1 MRQDPSPLLS
11 VRHLKRHFALP
22 RTLFGGPPKAVQA
35 VDDVSFDI
43 LTGETLG
50 LVGESGCG
58 KSTTA
63 RLLLGL
69 LRPDSGSILFND
81 LDLATLPRDRWKPVR
96 RKLQMIFQDPSASLN
111 PRMTVGSIL
120 SEVMQI
126 HGLGGGASGREGR
139 LVELLEQ
146 VGLKAEHRDRY
157 PHQFSG
163 GQRQRIGIARALAVE
178 PRLIVCD
185 EPVSALDVSVQAQI
199 VNLLEDLRAR
209 LGLSYLFVAHDLSVV
224 EHLSDRVA
232 VMYLGRIVEIG
243 STRSIYQAPA
253 HPYTEALLDAAP
265 VADPAH
271 RRQRS
276 LLQGD
281 VPSPVDPPSGC
292 RFHTRCPMRQAA
304 CSTTEQSLEQIAP
317 DHWVACHVRVTPRR
331 DRSSGSES
339 HWPGAPPNPVSHHQE
354 N

>member
-1 MRQDPSPLLS
+1 MTQEARPLLS
-11 VRHLKRHFALP
+11 VRDLKRHFPLP
-22 RTLFGGPPKAVQA
+22 SPLFGGPTKAVQA
-35 VDDVSFDI
+35 VDGVSFDI
-43 LTGETLG
+43 HHGETLG

-69 LRPDSGSILFND
+69 LRPDSGSILFD
-81 LDLATLPRDRWKPVR
+81 GLDLATLARDRWKPVR

-111 PRMTVGSIL
+111 PRMTVGAIL
-120 SEVMQI
+120 FEIMQI
-126 HGLGGGASGREGR
+126 HGLSSSASGREDR
-139 LVELLEQ
+139 AIELLEQ

-199 VNLLEDLRAR
+199 VNLLDDLRVK

-232 VMYLGRIVEIG
+232 VMYLGRVVEIG
-243 STRSIYQAPA
+243 STRAIYNSPA
-253 HPYTEALLDAAP
+253 HPYTLALLDAAP
-265 VADPAH
+265 VADPG
-271 RRQRS
+271 RRRRRT

-292 RFHTRCPMRQAA
+292 RFHTRCPMRQPE
-304 CSTTEQSLEQIAP
+304 CSTKEQLLEQIAP
-317 DHWVACHVRVTPRR
+317 DHWVACHVRVALQS
-331 DRSSGSES
+331 DRSSLSRHDRDS
-339 HWPGAPPNPVSHHQE
+339 AQSNSSSHHQE

>member
-1 MRQDPSPLLS
+1 MTQARQPLLS
-11 VRHLKRHFALP
+11 VTHLKRHFPLATPL
-22 RTLFGGPPKAVQA
+22 LGGPRRAVQA
-35 VDDVSFDI
+35 VDGVSFDV

-69 LRPDSGSILFND
+69 IRPDAGSILFD
-81 LDLATLPRDRWKPVR
+81 GVDLATLERARWKPIR

-111 PRMTVGSIL
+111 PRMTVGAIL

-126 HGLGGGASGREGR
+126 HGLGANSQARQAR
-139 LVELLEQ
+139 VIELLEQ
-146 VGLKAEHRDRY
+146 VGLKAEHSTRY

-209 LGLSYLFVAHDLSVV
+209 LGLSLLFVAHDLSVV

-243 STRSIYQAPA
+243 PTQAIYRSPA

-265 VADPAH
+265 VADPER
-271 RRQRS
+271 RRQRT

-281 VPSPVDPPSGC
+281 VPSPVDPPKGC
-292 RFHTRCPMRQAA
+292 RFHTRCPMRQPE
-304 CSTTEQSLEQIAP
+304 CSVIEQTLEEIAP
-317 DHWVACHVRVTPRR
+317 NHWVACHVRAGARR
-331 DRSSGSES
+331 AGSLPSFES
-339 HWPGAPPNPVSHHQE
+339 HPVDPAPQPV
-354 N
+354 

>member
-1 MRQDPSPLLS
+1 
-11 VRHLKRHFALP
+11 
-22 RTLFGGPPKAVQA
+22 
-35 VDDVSFDI
+35 VSFNI
-43 LTGETLG
+43 LEGETLG

-81 LDLATLPRDRWKPVR
+81 VDLATLDRQGWKPIR
-96 RKLQMIFQDPSASLN
+96 RKLQMIFQDPSASLD
-111 PRMTVGSIL
+111 PRMTVGATL

-126 HGLGGGASGREGR
+126 HGLGGGRQGREAR
-139 LVELLEQ
+139 VVELLEL
-146 VGLKAEHRDRY
+146 VGLNAEHRNRY

-243 STRSIYQAPA
+243 TTRAVYGSPA

-265 VADPAH
+265 IADPGRKRA
-271 RRQRS
+271 RS

-281 VPSPVDPPSGC
+281 VPSPVEPPSGC
-292 RFHTRCPMRQAA
+292 RFHTRCPMRQPE
-304 CSTTEQSLEQIAP
+304 CSVKEQVLQQIAP
-317 DHWVACHVRVTPRR
+317 DQWVACHVRAASRHAANNQNFF
-331 DRSSGSES
+331 DSSPTEFA
-339 HWPGAPPNPVSHHQE
+339 HPHPM
-354 N
+354 